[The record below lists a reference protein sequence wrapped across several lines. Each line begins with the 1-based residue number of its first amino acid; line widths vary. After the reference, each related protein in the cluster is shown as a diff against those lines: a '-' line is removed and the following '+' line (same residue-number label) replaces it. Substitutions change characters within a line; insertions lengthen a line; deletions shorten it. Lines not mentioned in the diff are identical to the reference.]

1 MLIAIFV
8 LILISINLLF
18 YALSEKGERKLS
30 LSGKMSAETTLR
42 KPNPLLVVFIPL
54 SRLLL
59 SRGKARETLRT
70 RLTSIKSNMLP
81 EEFFS
86 LKLIS
91 AAALPF
97 LAFAL
102 LGKEQP
108 ASIFIGAAIGLF
120 LPEVWLNH
128 KIRAHKTAIQRV
140 LPETI
145 DLLALCIGAG
155 LDFTGAVRWITEKAK
170 SNPMIEELKF
180 VLSEIK
186 VGKPRL
192 EALKDMAKRLQIL
205 DVASFVHNLVLA
217 ERMGTPV
224 EETFAIL
231 SDDMRL
237 RRTQRGERQALKA
250 PIKILIPLIFCILP
264 IILIVVAGPVLIRFM
279 EGGLFS
285 IVK

>member
-1 MLIAIFV
+1 MLIPIY
-8 LILISINLLF
+8 ILIIVSINLFF
-18 YALSEKGERKLS
+18 YALSQKGEKKVS
-30 LSGKMSAETTLR
+30 LSGKIGTDRPL
-42 KPNPLLVVFIPL
+42 KKVNPILIIFVPL
-54 SRLLL
+54 SRVLL
-59 SRGKARETLRT
+59 SRGKSSEALAGK
-70 RLTSIKSNMLP
+70 LTTIKSSMLP

-86 LKLIS
+86 LKLIVAAVFS
-91 AAALPF
+91 FIAFTVLGKQPAWIVLGAAL
-97 LAFAL
+97 
-102 LGKEQP
+102 
-108 ASIFIGAAIGLF
+108 GLM
-120 LPEVWLNH
+120 LPDVWLNN
-128 KIRAHKTAIQRV
+128 KIRAHKDAIQRV

-145 DLLALCIGAG
+145 DLLSLCIGAG

-192 EALKDMAKRLQIL
+192 EALKDMAKRVKIL
-205 DVASFVHNLVLA
+205 DVTSFVHNLVLA

-237 RRTQRGERQALKA
+237 RRTQYGERQALKA

-264 IILIVVAGPVLIRFM
+264 IILIIVAGPVLIRFM
-279 EGGLFS
+279 QGDLFK
-285 IVK
+285 VMK